1 MKTADTAKYEYGCSI
16 LSTKEELSTRI
27 YCMGIT

>member
-16 LSTKEELSTRI
+16 LSTTEELSTRI
-27 YCMGIT
+27 YCMGII